1 MGENQNSGGNRNGG
15 CAAKE
20 AGIGKGARH
29 AGEWCRFCRAKP
41 DCAMHRAYGLTQDA
55 RLDFHGMDL

>member
-1 MGENQNSGGNRNGG
+1 M
-15 CAAKE
+15 
-20 AGIGKGARH
+20 IGAIR
-29 AGEWCRFCRAKP
+29 AAKP